1 MDNINKREK
10 ILDKYSN
17 PFNKVTEEVPGYLK
31 ENSRNKS
38 YIDNID
44 LYIEIQDDIIKDNK
58 FSGETCAISSASTS
72 IMIKNLIG
80 N

>member
-38 YIDNID
+38 CIDNIN
-44 LYIEIQDDIIKDNK
+44 LYIEIQDYIIKDIK
-58 FSGETCAISSASTS
+58 LSGEA
-72 IMIKNLIG
+72 LLLVLHLPLL
-80 N
+80 

>member
-1 MDNINKREK
+1 MDNINKREI

-38 YIDNID
+38 CIDN
-44 LYIEIQDDIIKDNK
+44 KDFILK
-58 FSGETCAISSASTS
+58 FKMT
-72 IMIKNLIG
+72 
-80 N
+80 